1 MAISKNISYKKKLF
15 FFLFLIIIIFIV
27 FLFNRYWTIRP
38 EIVFIF
44 IQNNKILAPLLFIVL
59 FIIMTISVL
68 PTLPM
73 NLGAGLLWGPLW
85 GTLISVIGATCGASC
100 SFIIARYLAHDYCK
114 RKFQNPKLL
123 RLLNVIEG
131 NGWKVVAFVR
141 LDPIFASGPLNYL
154 FGITP
159 IRFGTFIWSTAL
171 FLTPPASIVS
181 SIGYFVGWSVL
192 SEKSIKD
199 VGHYIALIG
208 GLVTIVL
215 IILFFLIKYF
225 RKSIKL

>member
-1 MAISKNISYKKKLF
+1 MNISL
-15 FFLFLIIIIFIV
+15 
-27 FLFNRYWTIRP
+27 
-38 EIVFIF
+38 
-44 IQNNKILAPLLFIVL
+44 
-59 FIIMTISVL
+59 L

-73 NLGAGLLWGPLW
+73 NLGAGLLWGPFW

-100 SFIIARYLAHDYCK
+100 SFIISRYLARDYCK

-123 RLLNVIEG
+123 RLLNVVEG
-131 NGWKVVAFVR
+131 NGWKIIAFVR

-171 FLTPPASIVS
+171 FLIPPASIVA
-181 SIGYFVGWSVL
+181 SIGYFIGWTVL
-192 SEKSIKD
+192 SEENIKD
-199 VGHYIALIG
+199 VGHYVAIVGVMI
-208 GLVTIVL
+208 TIII
-215 IILFFLIKYF
+215 IILFLINKFFL